1 MTNKQSFVHNIDM
14 NERDGEKLNRLIIA
28 VADGYADCLDGIYQ
42 IAGGK
47 MFAVALSVV
56 GKDYAEDVLHDSFI
70 KIARFAKKY
79 TPQPNPCGWL
89 IKIVRNTALDYVRSR
104 KAHTA
109 ASTEEFYSLSSLDYS
124 PENRE
129 NAIMLEEALKRLE
142 GDERKVIYCKYY
154 LDMTIREI
162 AKELKLSKSAVQRT
176 AERAEAKLKNLLE
189 GGTN

>member
-1 MTNKQSFVHNIDM
+1 M